1 MPDEVRAK
9 LHKITGLFLRDAGDA
24 AGALAHLQRA
34 TQLDCQAGVKKRL
47 NDWAGAETEAGAAA
61 KAATRAPRK
70 TRSVTPAKRGRPKKK
85 AS

>member
-1 MPDEVRAK
+1 MKCAQSCTK
-9 LHKITGLFLRDAGDA
+9 LPVCFCVTCGDA

-34 TQLDCQAGVKKRL
+34 TQLDCQAGVKKEIERL
-47 NDWAGAETEAGAAA
+47 ERELKPKPEPQP

-70 TRSVTPAKRGRPKKK
+70 TRSVAPQKRGRPKKK

>member
-1 MPDEVRAK
+1 
-9 LHKITGLFLRDAGDA
+9 
-24 AGALAHLQRA
+24 
-34 TQLDCQAGVKKRL
+34 KKEIERL
-47 NDWAGAETEAGAAA
+47 ERELKPKPEPQP

>member
-1 MPDEVRAK
+1 P
-9 LHKITGLFLRDAGDA
+9 
-24 AGALAHLQRA
+24 
-34 TQLDCQAGVKKRL
+34 
-47 NDWAGAETEAGAAA
+47 